1 MIETDLLIV
10 GSGAAGFSAALTA
23 SHAGL
28 DVLMVEKEKLFGGTT
43 AYSAGVIWIPA
54 NRHGRALGIADSKE
68 EALTYLQQEAG
79 NRLNLELANAF
90 LDNCNPA
97 VEFIETNTHVR
108 YEAVPIWADYH
119 PTKPGAAQGGRS
131 LLPLPFDGRRLGK
144 RFDQLRAPLRTMM
157 AFGGMMLGRNDLPH
171 VFKMTRSARS
181 ALHVARMTARFA
193 LDRLNHD
200 RGTRL
205 TNGNGLI
212 AALALSAE
220 ERGIELWLDSPV
232 VELVQRGGAVGG
244 AVTGAIVQ
252 REGKRQEIH
261 ARRGVVLACGGFPAN
276 DELKRRYYGHVR
288 DGHAHRSAPPP
299 GNRGDGIRLGQS
311 AGGAL
316 AEDVAFP
323 AAWVPVSLVPQP
335 AGSTLPFPHFYERGK
350 PGYIAVD
357 PTGRRFANE
366 SASYHDFVPAMVEAC
381 RGRTETSCWLLCD
394 HRAIRRYGMGA
405 IGPAPLPLGP
415 HIRNGYLQVTGSWP
429 ELAAKMGLDSVA
441 LQETIT
447 HFNTHAVRGEDPDF
461 GKGTDAYHRFNGDP
475 THGPNPC
482 LAPLERGP
490 FYAMKLIPG
499 DIGTF
504 LGLRVDGHA
513 RVLDGAGAP
522 IQGLYAAGNDMTSVM
537 GGTYP
542 GAGITIGPALTFGY
556 IAARH
561 AAAEAAQ

>member
-1 MIETDLLIV
+1 MTDIDLLV
-10 GSGAAGFSAALTA
+10 AGSGAAGFSAAITA

-28 DVLMVEKEKLFGGTT
+28 SVLMVEKEPQFGGST
-43 AYSAGVIWIPA
+43 AYSAGVIWIPG
-54 NRHGRALGIADSKE
+54 NRHGQALGIPDSKQD
-68 EALTYLQQEAG
+68 ALTYLQHEAG
-79 NRLNLELANAF
+79 NRLNLELAHAF

-97 VEFIETNTHVR
+97 VEFIEANTHVR
-108 YEAVPIWADYH
+108 YEAVPVWADYH

-131 LLPLPFDGRRLGK
+131 LLPLPFDGRRLGR
-144 RFDQLRAPLRTMM
+144 RFADLRAPIRTMM
-157 AFGGMMLGRNDLPH
+157 AFGGMMLGRGDLPH
-171 VFKMTRSARS
+171 VFRMTRSVKS
-181 ALHVARMTARFA
+181 ALHVAGMTARYA
-193 LDRLNHD
+193 VDRINHA

-205 TNGNGLI
+205 ANGNALI

-220 ERGIELWLDSPV
+220 ERGIDLWLDCPV
-232 VELVQRGGAVGG
+232 VELLREDGAVS
-244 AVTGAIVQ
+244 GAIVQ
-252 REGKRQEIH
+252 RDGRRQEIRT
-261 ARRGVVLACGGFPAN
+261 RRGVVLACGGFPAD
-276 DELKRRYYGHVR
+276 DELKRRYYGHVH
-288 DGHAHRSAPPP
+288 DGRQHRSAPPP
-299 GNRGDGIRLGQS
+299 GNRGDGIRLGRD

-316 AEDVAFP
+316 AEDVAYA

-335 AGSTLPFPHFYERGK
+335 DGSTLPFPHFYERGK
-350 PGYIAVD
+350 PGYITVD
-357 PTGRRFANE
+357 GTGRRFTNE

-381 RGRTETSCWLLCD
+381 RDRSETMCWLICD

-415 HIRNGYLQVTGSWP
+415 HLRNGYLLSAATWS
-429 ELAAKMGLDSVA
+429 ELAARIGVDAEA
-441 LQETIT
+441 LQQTIGR
-447 HFNTHAVRGEDPDF
+447 FNANAARGEDPDF

-475 THGPNPC
+475 THQPNPC
-482 LAPLERGP
+482 LAPLERPP

-513 RVLDGAGAP
+513 RVLDSAGTP
-522 IQGLYAAGNDMTSVM
+522 IRGLYAAGNDMTSVM

-561 AAAEAAQ
+561 AAGLSA

>member
-1 MIETDLLIV
+1 MKEVDLLVV

-28 DVLMVEKEKLFGGTT
+28 SVLIVEKESQFGGST
-43 AYSAGVIWIPA
+43 AYSAGVIWIPG

-68 EALTYLQQEAG
+68 DALTYLQHEAG

-97 VEFIETNTHVR
+97 VEFIEHNTHVR

-144 RFDQLRAPLRTMM
+144 RFAQLRAPIRTMM

-181 ALHVARMTARFA
+181 AMHVAGMTARYA
-193 LDRLNHD
+193 YDRLSHA

-205 TNGNGLI
+205 TNGNALV

-220 ERGIELWLDSPV
+220 ERGIDLWLDSPV
-232 VELVQRGGAVGG
+232 IELVQRDGAVVG
-244 AVTGAIVQ
+244 ATVQ
-252 REGKRQEIH
+252 RDGKREEIS
-261 ARRGVVLACGGFPAN
+261 ARRGVVLACGGFPA
-276 DELKRRYYGHVR
+276 DDDLKRRYYGHVR
-288 DGHAHRSAPPP
+288 DGRQHRSAPPP
-299 GNRGDGIRLGQS
+299 GNRGDGIRLGQTV
-311 AGGAL
+311 GGAM
-316 AEDVAFP
+316 AEDVAYA

-335 AGSTLPFPHFYERGK
+335 GGSTLPFPHFYERGK
-350 PGYIAVD
+350 PGYICVD
-357 PTGRRFANE
+357 ADGRRFTNE
-366 SASYHDFVPAMVEAC
+366 SASYHDFVPAMVESSRERA
-381 RGRTETSCWLLCD
+381 ETSCWLVCD

-415 HIRNGYLQVTGSWP
+415 HLKNGYLLSAPSWP
-429 ELAAKMGLDSVA
+429 ELAGKIGVDAA
-441 LQETIT
+441 TLQDTIQR
-447 HFNTHAVRGEDPDF
+447 FNVNAARGEDPDF

-475 THGPNPC
+475 THTPNPC
-482 LAPLERGP
+482 LAPLERAP
-490 FYAMKLIPG
+490 FYAMKMIPG

-504 LGLRVDGHA
+504 LGLRCDGHA
-513 RVLDGAGAP
+513 RVLDGGGRP
-522 IQGLYAAGNDMTSVM
+522 IPGLYAAGNDMTSVM

-561 AAAEAAQ
+561 AASGGR

>member
-1 MIETDLLIV
+1 MIETDLLVV
-10 GSGAAGFSAALTA
+10 GSGAAGFSAALAA

-28 DVLMVEKEKLFGGTT
+28 EVLMVEKEKQFGGTT
-43 AYSAGVIWIPA
+43 AYSAGVIWIPG
-54 NRHGRALGIADSKE
+54 NRHGRALGIPDSKE
-68 EALTYLQQEAG
+68 EALTYLQHEAG

-97 VEFIETNTHVR
+97 VEFIENNTHVR

-119 PTKPGAAQGGRS
+119 PTRPGAAQGGRS

-144 RFDQLRAPLRTMM
+144 RFAQLRAPLRTMM

-171 VFKMTRSARS
+171 VFRMTRSAKS
-181 ALHVARMTARFA
+181 AMHVAGMTARYAF
-193 LDRLNHD
+193 DRLNHD

-205 TNGNGLI
+205 TNGNALI

-220 ERGIELWLDSPV
+220 ERGIDLWLDCPV
-232 VELVQRGGAVGG
+232 VELVQHGG

-252 REGKRQEIH
+252 RNGKRQEVR
-261 ARRGVVLACGGFPAN
+261 ARRGVVLACGGFPA
-276 DELKRRYYGHVR
+276 DDDLKRRYYGHVR
-288 DGHAHRSAPPP
+288 SGHQHRSAPPP

-311 AGGAL
+311 AGGAM
-316 AEDVAFP
+316 AEDVAFA

-335 AGSTLPFPHFYERGK
+335 DGSTLPFPHFYERGK

-357 PTGRRFANE
+357 AGGKRFTNE
-366 SASYHDFVPAMVEAC
+366 SASYHDFVPAMIDAC
-381 RGRTETSCWLLCD
+381 RGRDETSCWLLCD

-415 HIRNGYLQVTGSWP
+415 HLRTGYLVKASSWVELAGRIGIDTGS
-429 ELAAKMGLDSVA
+429 LKT
-441 LQETIT
+441 TIER
-447 HFNTHAVRGEDPDF
+447 FNANAGRGEDPDF

-475 THGPNPC
+475 THKPNPC
-482 LAPLERGP
+482 LAPLVQPP
-490 FYAMKLIPG
+490 FYAMKMIPG

-504 LGLRVDGHA
+504 LGLRVDGNA
-513 RVLDGAGAP
+513 RVLDQAGTP
-522 IQGLYAAGNDMTSVM
+522 IPGLYAAGNDMTSVM

-561 AAAEAAQ
+561 AATAAR

>member
-1 MIETDLLIV
+1 MIETDLLVV

-28 DVLMVEKEKLFGGTT
+28 DVLMVEKERQFGGTT

-68 EALTYLQQEAG
+68 DALTYLQHEAG
-79 NRLNLELANAF
+79 NRLNLELASAF

-97 VEFIETNTHVR
+97 VEFIENNTHVR

-181 ALHVARMTARFA
+181 ALHVAGMTVRYAV
-193 LDRLNHD
+193 DRLNHD

-232 VELVQRGGAVGG
+232 VELVQREGR
-244 AVTGAIVQ
+244 VTGAVVQ
-252 REGKRQEIH
+252 REGKRQEIR
-261 ARRGVVLACGGFPAN
+261 ARRGVVLACGGFPAD
-276 DELKRRYYGHVR
+276 DELKSRYYGHVR

-316 AEDVAFP
+316 AEDVAYP

-335 AGSTLPFPHFYERGK
+335 DGKTLPFPHFYERGK

-357 PTGRRFANE
+357 PDGRRFANE

-381 RGRTETSCWLLCD
+381 RDRGETSCWLLCD

-405 IGPAPLPLGP
+405 IGPAPLPLGA
-415 HIRNGYLQVTGSWP
+415 HIRNGYLLSAGSWA
-429 ELAAKMGLDSVA
+429 ELAAKIGVDSHV
-441 LQETIT
+441 LQETIR
-447 HFNTHAVRGEDPDF
+447 HFNANAARGEDPDF

-475 THGPNPC
+475 THTPNPC
-482 LAPLERGP
+482 LAPLESGP

-513 RVLDGAGAP
+513 RVLDSQGAP
-522 IQGLYAAGNDMTSVM
+522 IRGLYAAGNDMTSVM

-561 AAAEAAQ
+561 AAAEAAR

>member
-1 MIETDLLIV
+1 MIETDLLVV

-68 EALTYLQQEAG
+68 EALTYLQHEAG

-97 VEFIETNTHVR
+97 VEFIENNTHVR

-144 RFDQLRAPLRTMM
+144 RFGQLRPPLRTMM

-181 ALHVARMTARFA
+181 ALHVAGMTARFA
-193 LDRLNHD
+193 VDRLNHD

-212 AALALSAE
+212 AALALSAG

-252 REGKRQEIH
+252 REGQRLEIH
-261 ARRGVVLACGGFPAN
+261 ARHGVVLACGGFPAN

-335 AGSTLPFPHFYERGK
+335 DGSTLPFPHFYERGK

-357 PTGRRFANE
+357 QTGRRFANE

-381 RGRTETSCWLLCD
+381 RGRTETSCWLLSD

-415 HIRNGYLQVTGSWP
+415 HIRNGYLQVAGSWS
-429 ELAAKMGLDSVA
+429 ELAAKMGVDADA
-441 LQETIT
+441 LQTTIAN
-447 HFNTHAVRGEDPDF
+447 FNTNAARGEDPDF

-561 AAAEAAQ
+561 AATEAAQ

>member
-1 MIETDLLIV
+1 MTEVDLLVV
-10 GSGAAGFSAALTA
+10 GSGAAGFSAAMTA

-28 DVLMVEKEKLFGGTT
+28 KVLMVEKESQFGGST
-43 AYSAGVIWIPA
+43 AYSAGVIWIPG

-68 EALTYLQQEAG
+68 EALTYLQHEAG
-79 NRLNLELANAF
+79 NRLNLELAHAF

-97 VEFIETNTHVR
+97 VEFIEANSYVR

-144 RFDQLRAPLRTMM
+144 RFGQLRAPIKTMM

-171 VFKMTRSARS
+171 VFKMTRSFKS
-181 ALHVARMTARFA
+181 ALYVAGMTARYA
-193 LDRLNHD
+193 YDRLGNA

-205 TNGNGLI
+205 TNGNALV

-220 ERGIELWLDSPV
+220 ERGIDLWLDSPV
-232 VELVQRGGAVGG
+232 VELIQKNG

-252 REGKRQEIH
+252 RNGKREEVS
-261 ARRGVVLACGGFPAN
+261 AKCGVVLACGGFPAS
-276 DELKRRYYGHVR
+276 DELKQRYYGHVR
-288 DGHAHRSAPPP
+288 DGRQHRSAPPP
-299 GNRGDGIRLGQS
+299 GNKGDGIRLGQT
-311 AGGAL
+311 AGGAM
-316 AEDVAFP
+316 AEDVAYA

-335 AGSTLPFPHFYERGK
+335 GGATLPFPHFYERGK
-350 PGYIAVD
+350 PGYICVD
-357 PTGRRFANE
+357 AGGQRFTNE
-366 SASYHDFVPAMVEAC
+366 SASYHDFVPAMVEAS
-381 RGRTETSCWLLCD
+381 RARNETSCWLIAD
-394 HRAIRRYGMGA
+394 HRALRRYGMGA

-415 HIRNGYLQVTGSWP
+415 HLKNGYLMSAPSWP
-429 ELAAKMGLDSVA
+429 DLAAKMAIDAGS
-441 LQETIT
+441 LQATIER
-447 HFNTHAVRGEDPDF
+447 FNTNAARGEDPDF

-475 THGPNPC
+475 SHKPNPC
-482 LAPLERGP
+482 LAPLEKPP

-504 LGLRVDGHA
+504 LGLRCDGHA
-513 RVLDGAGAP
+513 RVLDAQGGP
-522 IQGLYAAGNDMTSVM
+522 IPGLYAAGNDMTSVM

-561 AAAEAAQ
+561 AAGVSS

>member
-1 MIETDLLIV
+1 MKEVDLLIV
-10 GSGAAGFSAALTA
+10 GSGAAGFSAALNA

-28 DVLMVEKEKLFGGTT
+28 DVLMVEKESQFGGST
-43 AYSAGVIWIPA
+43 AYSAGVIWIPG
-54 NRHGRALGIADSKE
+54 NRHGRALGIPDSKE
-68 EALTYLQQEAG
+68 QALTYLQHEAG

-97 VEFIETNTHVR
+97 VEFIEHNTHVR

-144 RFDQLRAPLRTMM
+144 RFGQLRAPIRTMM

-181 ALHVARMTARFA
+181 ALHVAGMTARYA
-193 LDRLNHD
+193 YDRLRHA

-205 TNGNGLI
+205 TNGNALVAG
-212 AALALSAE
+212 LALSAE
-220 ERGIELWLDSPV
+220 ERGIDLWLDSPV
-232 VELVQRGGAVGG
+232 VELMQRDGAVVGAVVQRDGRREE
-244 AVTGAIVQ
+244 IVA
-252 REGKRQEIH
+252 G
-261 ARRGVVLACGGFPAN
+261 RGVVLACGGFPAD

-288 DGHAHRSAPPP
+288 DGRQHRSAPPP
-299 GNRGDGIRLGQS
+299 GNKGDGIRLGQTV
-311 AGGAL
+311 GGAV
-316 AEDVAFP
+316 AEDVAYA

-335 AGSTLPFPHFYERGK
+335 DGSTLPFPHFYERGK
-350 PGYIAVD
+350 PGYICVD
-357 PTGRRFANE
+357 AGGRRFTNE
-366 SASYHDFVPAMVEAC
+366 SASYHDFVPAMVEAS
-381 RGRTETSCWLLCD
+381 RERAETSCWLVCD

-415 HIRNGYLQVTGSWP
+415 HLKNGYLLSAPSWP
-429 ELAAKMGLDSVA
+429 ELAAKMSIDAAS
-441 LQETIT
+441 LQATIER
-447 HFNTHAVRGEDPDF
+447 FNANAARGEDPDF

-475 THGPNPC
+475 THTPNPC
-482 LAPLERGP
+482 LAPLAQGP
-490 FYAMKLIPG
+490 FYAMKMIPG

-504 LGLRVDGHA
+504 LGLRCDGNA
-513 RVLDGAGAP
+513 RVLDGDGKP
-522 IQGLYAAGNDMTSVM
+522 ILGLYAAGNDMTSVM

-542 GAGITIGPALTFGY
+542 GAGITIGPAITFGY

-561 AAAEAAQ
+561 AASGGR

>member
-1 MIETDLLIV
+1 MIETDLLVV

-43 AYSAGVIWIPA
+43 AYSAGVIWIPG

-68 EALTYLQQEAG
+68 DALTYLQHEAG

-97 VEFIETNTHVR
+97 VEFIENNTHVR

-144 RFDQLRAPLRTMM
+144 RFNQLRAPLRTMM

-181 ALHVARMTARFA
+181 ALHVAGMTARYA
-193 LDRLNHD
+193 VDRLNHD

-220 ERGIELWLDSPV
+220 ERGMELWLDSPV
-232 VELVQRGGAVGG
+232 VELLQQGAT
-244 AVTGAIVQ
+244 VTGAVVQ
-252 REGKRQEIH
+252 HAGKREEIR
-261 ARRGVVLACGGFPAN
+261 ARRGVVLACGGFPAD
-276 DELKRRYYGHVR
+276 DELKSRYYGHVR
-288 DGHAHRSAPPP
+288 GGHAHRSAPPP

-316 AEDVAFP
+316 AEDVAYP

-335 AGSTLPFPHFYERGK
+335 DDKTLPFPHFYERGK

-357 PTGRRFANE
+357 PAGRRFANE

-381 RGRTETSCWLLCD
+381 RDRGETSCWLLCD
-394 HRAIRRYGMGA
+394 HRAIPRYGIGA
-405 IGPAPLPLGP
+405 IGPAPLPLGS
-415 HIRNGYLQVTGSWP
+415 HLRNGYLLSARSWA
-429 ELAAKMGLDSVA
+429 ELATKIGVDSQT
-441 LQETIT
+441 LQETIR
-447 HFNTHAVRGEDPDF
+447 HFNANATRGEDPDF

-482 LAPLERGP
+482 LAPLERAP

-513 RVLDGAGAP
+513 RVLDNQGAP
-522 IQGLYAAGNDMTSVM
+522 IRGLYAAGNDMTSVM

-561 AAAEAAQ
+561 AAAEAAR

>member
-1 MIETDLLIV
+1 MIETDLLVV

-28 DVLMVEKEKLFGGTT
+28 DVLMVEKEPLFGGTT

-68 EALTYLQQEAG
+68 SALAYLQVEAG

-97 VEFIETNTHVR
+97 VEFIEKNTHVR

-119 PTKPGAAQGGRS
+119 PTKKGAAQGGRS

-144 RFDQLRAPLRTMM
+144 RFADLRAPLRTMM

-171 VFKMTRSARS
+171 VFRMTRSPRS
-181 ALHVARMTARFA
+181 ALHVAGMTARFA
-193 LDRLNHD
+193 VDRVSHA

-205 TNGNGLI
+205 TNGNALI
-212 AALALSAE
+212 AALAVSAE

-232 VELVQRGGAVGG
+232 IELLQEGGRVA
-244 AVTGAIVQ
+244 GAIV
-252 REGKRQEIH
+252 RRDGTPLEVR
-261 ARRGVVLACGGFPAN
+261 ARRGVVLACGGFPA
-276 DELKRRYYGHVR
+276 DDALKRKYYGHVR
-288 DGHAHRSAPPP
+288 AGHEHRSAPPP

-311 AGGAL
+311 AGGTM
-316 AEDVAFP
+316 AEDVAYA

-335 AGSTLPFPHFYERGK
+335 DGSTLPFPHFYDRGK

-357 PTGRRFANE
+357 GDGRRFTNE
-366 SASYHDFVPAMVEAC
+366 SASYHDFVPAMVESC
-381 RGRTETSCWLLCD
+381 RERAETSCWLICD

-415 HIRNGYLQVTGSWP
+415 HLRSGYLRRATTWQQ
-429 ELAAKMGLDSVA
+429 LAALIGVDAEA
-441 LQETIT
+441 LQATVGR
-447 HFNTHAVRGEDPDF
+447 FNANAARGRDPDF
-461 GKGTDAYHRFNGDP
+461 GKGDDAYHRFNGDP

-482 LAPLERGP
+482 LAPLERAP

-513 RVLDGAGAP
+513 RVLDKICAP
-522 IQGLYAAGNDMTSVM
+522 IPGLYAAGNDMTSVM

-561 AAAEAAQ
+561 AATTAR